1 MHSAVR
7 VVFMFVDCMC
17 SYSFRCTMGVLII
30 VRLLPVLRH
39 NGYVYLVE

>member
-7 VVFMFVDCMC
+7 VVFMFEHCEQCVI
-17 SYSFRCTMGVLII
+17 RCTMGVLII

-39 NGYVYLVE
+39 NGS